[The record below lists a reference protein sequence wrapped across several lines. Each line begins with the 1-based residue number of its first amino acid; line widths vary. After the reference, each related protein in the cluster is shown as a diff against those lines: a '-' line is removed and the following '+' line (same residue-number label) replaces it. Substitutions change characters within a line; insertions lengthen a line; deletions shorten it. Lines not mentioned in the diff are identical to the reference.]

1 MELLDEISKNFRK
14 RFSTAVLVRIFFLF
28 IILFGV
34 FALLYAHNQTT
45 ELKEN
50 IQSMNNLSL
59 HSLEKSIQL
68 RFAAFKLYDDT
79 LNIRLK
85 DAFIPFFNTYE
96 LHKEDIKKLDLN
108 LIKTEINENPEN
120 IDLYIINESNVIVAT
135 TNKQDLNLNFRENAP
150 KFADYLDTIRNNN
163 GFFPDQVTG
172 ELNGIELRKWA
183 YMPTSDH
190 KYVLEIGIKE
200 QSFGIDRDIIMNLSD
215 IVRDTT
221 FSNPYIHDIS
231 IFNFKKDP
239 VATSSEYVNPLQD
252 SRINQ
257 IFETHASIIDYANG
271 IPIRYLVYL
280 KSERAIYGYEA
291 SFVAEVNTDVSL
303 IENEILSIYLGMF
316 NLFLI
321 VIVISGILLY
331 FTLIRLSR
339 PVQDIIE
346 DINQISQGDLNHTIR
361 DPEIDEFNSL
371 TNAIYR
377 LKESILSEQLNNQI
391 LIERNILLNQI
402 IKSIPE
408 PILIINS
415 SHNVIGW
422 NNAMEDLTGF
432 SSTDIIG
439 SDREVYTHIF
449 YPEGDCLLANL
460 ILEPGLKRRIPF
472 FDDKNQKILH
482 SEGWLTISGQIE
494 EKYLSAVAGPVYD
507 KNEDIIAVIETIRDF
522 SILKATEEALITS
535 KEEYQLII
543 ENSYDII
550 FNIDLR
556 GMFTFLS
563 PSWERNTGFTI
574 LDTLGHSYSDY
585 IHHDDID
592 EFHNI
597 IQNVIKTIKRSDTI
611 IFRIVHSNDMIHWYS
626 SVFNPVYNS
635 NNELIFIT
643 GVAHDITER
652 KQVEDSLKFALHK
665 LNVLNS
671 ITRHDIKNQLT
682 VLMGFLH
689 LDKEDLSDE
698 EQIRRNEV
706 ERKVGITIY
715 NQIEFA
721 RLYHEIGLKEPVW
734 QNIAFIIKSV
744 LDQINL
750 NSVIF
755 HNLIENLELFA
766 DPMFEKVIYTLF
778 ENTIRHG
785 MHVTNITMQSIV
797 NDEGL
802 IIVYSDDGCGIM
814 DEEKELIFNHGYGQN
829 TGLGLFLSRE
839 ILSLT
844 GLSIHESGT
853 YEKGV
858 RFEIFIKNGLYRF
871 IK

>member
-1 MELLDEISKNFRK
+1 MI
-14 RFSTAVLVRIFFLF
+14 
-28 IILFGV
+28 
-34 FALLYAHNQTT
+34 
-45 ELKEN
+45 
-50 IQSMNNLSL
+50 
-59 HSLEKSIQL
+59 EK
-68 RFAAFKLYDDT
+68 
-79 LNIRLK
+79 
-85 DAFIPFFNTYE
+85 
-96 LHKEDIKKLDLN
+96 
-108 LIKTEINENPEN
+108 
-120 IDLYIINESNVIVAT
+120 
-135 TNKQDLNLNFRENAP
+135 
-150 KFADYLDTIRNNN
+150 
-163 GFFPDQVTG
+163 
-172 ELNGIELRKWA
+172 
-183 YMPTSDH
+183 
-190 KYVLEIGIKE
+190 
-200 QSFGIDRDIIMNLSD
+200 
-215 IVRDTT
+215 
-221 FSNPYIHDIS
+221 
-231 IFNFKKDP
+231 
-239 VATSSEYVNPLQD
+239 
-252 SRINQ
+252 
-257 IFETHASIIDYANG
+257 
-271 IPIRYLVYL
+271 
-280 KSERAIYGYEA
+280 
-291 SFVAEVNTDVSL
+291 
-303 IENEILSIYLGMF
+303 EILSIYFGML

-331 FTLIRLSR
+331 FTLIRISR

-361 DPEIDEFNSL
+361 DPEIEEFNSL

-391 LIERNILLNQI
+391 LNERNILLNQI

-432 SSTDIIG
+432 SSKDIIG

-460 ILEPGLKRRIPF
+460 ILESGLKRRIPF
-472 FDDKNQKILH
+472 FDDKNQKILQ
-482 SEGWLTISGQIE
+482 SEGWLNISGQIE

-507 KNEDIIAVIETIRDF
+507 INGDIIAVIETIRDF

-535 KEEYQLII
+535 KEEYKLII

-574 LDTLGHSYSDY
+574 LDTLGHAYSDY

-592 EFHNI
+592 ELHNI
-597 IQNVIKTIKRSDTI
+597 IQNVIKTINRSDTI
-611 IFRIVHSNDMIHWYS
+611 IFRIVHSNDIIHWYS